1 MILIFLFTYHFSF
14 VKFICIWVSIESFVI
29 EILRFAFSWNPSMT
43 LWFFVSLLSERINL
57 FLKSK
62 ELIFEKFRTFFITRH
77 NTEIFRDKL
86 FMIFHCSLE
95 NLIKEFSQ
103 VNLFPFYSCIHKF
116 ASFLLQERVKKS
128 SFFDLNILSF
138 FWKLLNLFSPLSN
151 GLTGI
156 NDVVKISNL
165 ITSFLFLQTV

>member
-14 VKFICIWVSIESFVI
+14 VKFICIRVRIKSFVI

-62 ELIFEKFRTFFITRH
+62 ELIFEKFGTFFITCD
-77 NTEIFRDKL
+77 NTKIFRDKL

-95 NLIKEFSQ
+95 NFIEEFSQ
-103 VNLFPFYSCIHKF
+103 VNFLSFYSCVNKF
-116 ASFLLQERVKKS
+116 TSFFFQERIKKS
-128 SFFDLNILSF
+128 SFFDLNILTF
-138 FWKLLNLFSPLSN
+138 FRKLLNLFSPLSN

-156 NDVVKISNL
+156 NDIVKIFNL